1 MDNDTSIFAFY
12 FKESGGLLPVNNY
25 VLFDSLSKELVHVN
39 LDNKSVS
46 KKLLKDVEGQTKNLR
61 DAILIAQ
68 FFDLK
73 PVYNAGGPDMI
84 RFLLTVTDMGA
95 PSPSKSK
102 TVSWYDGSE
111 VHGVLSNVVT
121 EIKKLLD

>member
-12 FKESGGLLPVNNY
+12 FKESGGLAPVNNY

-61 DAILIAQ
+61 DAILIAE
-68 FFDLK
+68 FFNLR
-73 PVYNAGGPDMI
+73 PIYNGGGKDI
-84 RFLLTVTDMGA
+84 IKFLLTVTDMGA

-102 TVSWYDGSE
+102 TVSWNDGSE
-111 VHGVLSNVVT
+111 VAGVLNNVVT
-121 EIKKLLD
+121 EIRKLLD